1 MQHACM
7 NNSRMHAALP
17 SRVTGLASD
26 QAGSTGL
33 DPTQFKK
40 KKKVKK
46 IVFLSF
52 NPNFTYLFTDAR
64 VKNTVFFRL
73 HNIYQCQN
81 WKYS

>member
-1 MQHACM
+1 MLLPCFLQLSILNTQCEGNYNYIRTMQHACM

-40 KKKVKK
+40 KK
-46 IVFLSF
+46 
-52 NPNFTYLFTDAR
+52 R
-64 VKNTVFFRL
+64 
-73 HNIYQCQN
+73 
-81 WKYS
+81 

>member
-1 MQHACM
+1 M

-40 KKKVKK
+40 KKKGKK
-46 IVFLSF
+46 NSF
-52 NPNFTYLFTDAR
+52 S
-64 VKNTVFFRL
+64 FF
-73 HNIYQCQN
+73 
-81 WKYS
+81 